1 MRIGL
6 AGVGRIGAFHAATLK
21 AIPSIDSL
29 VVADAVPGRAS
40 EVAAA
45 LGVESVDSAEA
56 LFGAGIDGLV
66 IAAAT
71 SAHAALVVAAV
82 EAGLPTFCE
91 KPVAD
96 DVDGT
101 LAVLSKVE
109 GSDVPVHIGFQRR
122 YDSGYVVA
130 RAAVQSGSLGWI
142 HTMRSITCDP
152 APPPAAYIATS
163 CGFFRDCSVH
173 DFDSIRWVSGREV
186 REVYAVGANRG
197 EDFFAAAR
205 DVDAAAVVLTLDDDT
220 FALVSGSRYNARGYD
235 VRLEVLG
242 SEDSICAG
250 LDDKLPLRSAQAGVG
265 FPTGAPYVGFFDRF
279 RAAYI
284 AELTAFAD
292 IVAGQAR
299 PTCTVADALEAFY
312 IAEAAEL
319 SRAEHRPVALDEVRR

>member
-1 MRIGL
+1 
-6 AGVGRIGAFHAATLK
+6 
-21 AIPSIDSL
+21 
-29 VVADAVPGRAS
+29 VVADAVPGRAR
-40 EVAAA
+40 EVADA
-45 LGVESVDSAEA
+45 LGVERVDAPEA
-56 LFGAGIDGLV
+56 LFDAGIDGLV

-71 SAHAALVVAAV
+71 SAHAALVVAGV
-82 EAGLPTFCE
+82 QAGLPTFCE
-91 KPVAD
+91 KPVAA

-101 LAVLSKVE
+101 LAVLGKVG

-122 YDSGYVVA
+122 FDAGYVAA

-163 CGFFRDCSVH
+163 GGFLRDCSVH
-173 DFDSIRWVSGREV
+173 DF
-186 REVYAVGANRG
+186 
-197 EDFFAAAR
+197 FAAAG

-250 LDDKLPLRSAQAGVG
+250 LDDKLPLRSAQAGVS
-265 FPTGAPYVGFFDRF
+265 FPAGVPYVGFFERF
-279 RAAYI
+279 RDAYV

-292 IVAGQAR
+292 LVAGQAR
-299 PTCTVADALEAFY
+299 PSCTVADALEAFY
-312 IAEAAEL
+312 IAEACEL